1 MKSRFKNLDQAHMAL
16 EMYLGRDKAT
26 DQSADYIEEA

>member
-1 MKSRFKNLDQAHMAL
+1 MKSRFKNIDEATMAI
-16 EMYLGRDKAT
+16 EMYRARQRKQ